1 MKETRILYCKKCI
14 IPSTR
19 PEIHFDN
26 EGICSACNYS
36 KKKIDINW
44 QKRKAEFLKLVKHYK
59 RISKNSMY
67 DCIVPVSGGKD
78 SIYQVYVM
86 KKIFKLRTLA
96 ITWKPLIR
104 TFRGY
109 ENLDVLKKIGV
120 DHIDFSTNPRVL
132 SKIIKNAFI
141 KFGDCSYADHLCIFN
156 LVPNLALKFKIPL
169 IIWGENFY
177 FEYGGKKKKSFENK
191 QTAEILKDHHILKN
205 TPAEKWV
212 SKDILKS
219 DIASF
224 ATPNYK
230 ALKKIEY
237 KPIYLGYYFNWD
249 IKKNSTI
256 AKKLGFKPREE
267 GPIMGLY
274 NESDLDCNNIV
285 IHHYFKWLK
294 FGFNRITDNASN
306 EIRKGRMSRLQ
317 AIKIS
322 RKNEGLKPPKEFI
335 KKFCDSIGIT
345 ENHFWRICDKFR
357 NKKIWKKNK
366 NNKWELINFVDG
378 KKLIDNFGHVRL
390 SKKEQMLNRLIN

>member
-1 MKETRILYCKKCI
+1 M
-14 IPSTR
+14 
-19 PEIHFDN
+19 
-26 EGICSACNYS
+26 
-36 KKKIDINW
+36 
-44 QKRKAEFLKLVKHYK
+44 
-59 RISKNSMY
+59 
-67 DCIVPVSGGKD
+67 
-78 SIYQVYVM
+78 
-86 KKIFKLRTLA
+86 
-96 ITWKPLIR
+96 
-104 TFRGY
+104 
-109 ENLDVLKKIGV
+109 
-120 DHIDFSTNPRVL
+120 
-132 SKIIKNAFI
+132 
-141 KFGDCSYADHLCIFN
+141 
-156 LVPNLALKFKIPL
+156 
-169 IIWGENFY
+169 
-177 FEYGGKKKKSFENK
+177 
-191 QTAEILKDHHILKN
+191 
-205 TPAEKWV
+205 
-212 SKDILKS
+212 
-219 DIASF
+219 
-224 ATPNYK
+224 
-230 ALKKIEY
+230 
-237 KPIYLGYYFNWD
+237 GYYFNWD

-378 KKLIDNFGHVRL
+378 KKLIDNFRHVRL

>member
-1 MKETRILYCKKCI
+1 MTKFRISYCKRCI

-26 EGICSACNYS
+26 NGICSACNFS
-36 KKKIDINW
+36 KKKNNIDW
-44 QKRKAEFLKLVKHYK
+44 QKRKNSFLKLIRYYK
-59 RISKNSMY
+59 KISKNSMY

-78 SIYQVYVM
+78 SIYQVYMM

-109 ENLDVLKKIGV
+109 ENLDALKKIGV
-120 DHIDFSTNPRVL
+120 DHIDFSTNPKIL
-132 SKIIKNAFI
+132 SKMIKDAFI
-141 KFGDCSYADHLCIFN
+141 RFGDCSYVDHLCIFN
-156 LVPNLALKFKIPL
+156 TVPNLALKMKIPL

-177 FEYGGKKKKSFENK
+177 FEYGGRKKKSFENK

-212 SKDILKS
+212 SQSILKT

-224 ATPNYK
+224 ATPNYI
-230 ALKKIEY
+230 ALKKIKY

-256 AKKLGFKPREE
+256 AKKLGFKPRKE

-294 FGFNRITDNASN
+294 FGFNRVTDNASN
-306 EIRKGRMSRLQ
+306 EIRKGRLSRVK

-322 RKNEGLKPPKEFI
+322 RKYEGLKPPKEFI
-335 KKFCDSIGIT
+335 KKFCEAIGIT
-345 ENHFWRICDKFR
+345 ESHFWNICDKFR
-357 NKKIWKKNK
+357 NKKIWKRNKNK
-366 NNKWELINFVDG
+366 KWELINFIDG
-378 KKLIDNFGHVRL
+378 KKLVDNFGHVKL
-390 SKKEQMLNRLIN
+390 GKKEKLLNQLIN